1 MTAKF
6 CNKAFVIMQYF
17 GYLRR
22 DADSLYLN
30 WLDTLNQTN
39 DYRVMVIGFLNS
51 IEYRLRFN
59 Q

>member
-1 MTAKF
+1 VTAKF